1 MILVHRIEAFSYGLS
16 LLLTRHLGFL
26 YGSHCNTVSGM
37 FLWSPKM
44 KVWSIQNC
52 GSMRILHYD
61 TTYVWFLATVNSV
74 VHNKVTWCCELL
86 AVVLLLLHLQ
96 DERESWF
103 LFPCVSLLHSLI
115 LRQCNVTV
123 HFLPFR
129 LVFHHYC
136 IGSLRT
142 KMLIA
147 ELMVHTQAAAD
158 RNAML
163 LEDNDKDKR
172 LLRQLEKN
180 LKMKKR
186 KSNNLPLAFVNDG
199 LDCILYVSA
208 RMNRHVFECLYV

>member
-1 MILVHRIEAFSYGLS
+1 MAVTAIQLVVCFYEVQRWRSEAYRIVEVCVSYIM
-16 LLLTRHLGFL
+16 TRHTYGFSPL
-26 YGSHCNTVSGM
+26 WIPLCTTRSHDV
-37 FLWSPKM
+37 
-44 KVWSIQNC
+44 
-52 GSMRILHYD
+52 
-61 TTYVWFLATVNSV
+61 
-74 VHNKVTWCCELL
+74 CELL

-136 IGSLRT
+136 IGSLHT